1 MGDDA
6 PKILLV
12 GHCGPDSF
20 ALRSA
25 VWSAVDGADVKMIAD
40 RATLDREAGSAALC
54 LVNRVLDG
62 SFGTPNGIELIRM
75 LARGGGPALMLI
87 SNYEDAQTDAER
99 AGALPGFGTADM
111 RSETAAERIR
121 RAVAGPA
128 TTPGQESDGDAP

>member
-1 MGDDA
+1 MSDDA

-25 VWSAVDGADVKMIAD
+25 VWSAVDGADVKIIAD

-62 SFGTPNGIELIRM
+62 SFGTSDGVELIRM
-75 LARGGGPALMLI
+75 LARGGGPALMLV
-87 SNYEDAQTDAER
+87 SNYADAQEQAVA
-99 AGALPGFGTADM
+99 AGALQGFGK
-111 RSETAAERIR
+111 SEMSD
-121 RAVAGPA
+121 PA
-128 TTPGQESDGDAP
+128 TIERLRESLKNIGA